1 MIRDGWLDLAQKW
14 PGPEFKVYDTV
25 NGGYGIVWHSM
36 EGWFGGSMAELAKP
50 ERQASWMFSIDF
62 FGALWQHY
70 PITASCWASGNGL
83 ANTQWWSVELEG
95 LYTMP
100 INDAQLATAQRL
112 IAEWAAWRGASPTR
126 TGDIWTKNMWEHR
139 EVDVLATP
147 NAGETACPSER
158 YARLWAALEDDMADP
173 RVDALIKA
181 FGGQAAIDAW
191 NQDGNS
197 LLMGYGSEQR
207 EQDSLEARVLGLELV
222 ADRGN
227 PPDHEHAGG
236 ASGPVRR

>member
-1 MIRDGWLDLAQKW
+1 MTIYDNWLNWASVR
-14 PGPEFKVYDTV
+14 PGPLNKKYDTM

-36 EGWFGGSMAELAKP
+36 EGWFTGSMAELDKP
-50 ERQASWMFSIDF
+50 DRQASWMFSIDLAGTLF
-62 FGALWQHY
+62 QHY

-126 TGDIWTKNMWEHR
+126 VGDLWTKSMWEHR

-158 YARLWAALEDDMADP
+158 YTRLWAALEDDMADP
-173 RVDALIKA
+173 GVDALIKA

-191 NQDGNS
+191 NADGNS

-207 EQDSLEARVLGLELV
+207 EQDSLEARVMALELV
-222 ADRGN
+222 ARGGGL
-227 PPDHEHAGG
+227 DHEHVGG